1 MSANVWLYFL
11 IPVIIN
17 DAENEIDNIDE
28 ISLFD
33 EGNQHVLEL
42 NGNLL
47 NINANN
53 STIWKVEDKFKEV
66 ATELLKNWE
75 ERQTKK
81 IYKLQ
86 LLALSMK
93 STIKIL
99 FSMEL
104 CSFFKKKVISS
115 LPQRQK

>member
-53 STIWKVEDKFKEV
+53 STIWKVEDKLKEV
-66 ATELLKNWE
+66 ATELLKSLGRKANKKNL
-75 ERQTKK
+75 QT
-81 IYKLQ
+81 
-86 LLALSMK
+86 
-93 STIKIL
+93 TT
-99 FSMEL
+99 F
-104 CSFFKKKVISS
+104 
-115 LPQRQK
+115 